1 MINAK
6 IMIKSGTT
14 EELDNLDYLP
24 LKGEVVI
31 YDDRSIADSPKPN
44 VKFKIGNGETK
55 LNALEFIQQEQI
67 YFDDGILK
75 ANNQEISI
83 KHNQIIL
90 PNNKNWDGQLSIIED
105 KIYILKK
112 NNWVEDK
119 NREIWTYTYDDNNI
133 EEEDYP
139 IIDIVLNTFDKK
151 EVSEILENYNLI
163 TRVDTGDKKLIFY
176 CYEEKPEIDLA
187 IRIKINHQYT

>member
-31 YDDRSIADSPKPN
+31 YDDRSIINSPKPN

-55 LNALEFIQQEQI
+55 LNALEFIQKEQI

-75 ANNQEISI
+75 ANNQEILI

-90 PNNKNWDGQLSIIED
+90 SNNKNWDGQLSIIED
-105 KIYILKK
+105 KMYILKESD
-112 NNWVEDK
+112 WIEDTT
-119 NREIWTYTYDDNNI
+119 REIWTYTYYDNNI
-133 EEEDYP
+133 EEEDCP

-151 EVSEILENYNLI
+151 EVSEILKNYNLI
-163 TRVDTGDKKLIFY
+163 TRVDTLKGSLIFY